1 MSSTS
6 HTDESRLDSDDVQVD
21 LTKGQVDHDEVD
33 NVDKREGKQSLL
45 SDVDPARQI
54 TITWKDV
61 NVFVPVFNAKK
72 SVLKDPK
79 QLLGPLSSTHRKPEK
94 RQVRPAILSDLSLV
108 ITVLPIFR
116 LCAVCAM
123 TGWRRKGLAVQ
134 VPSTRLSSREVQVVV
149 LIRTA
154 GESAVTPP
162 QAPGGCF
169 AFEYICCTCKRAT
182 LKAPHLDASS

>member
-21 LTKGQVDHDEVD
+21 LTKGQVGHDEVD
-33 NVDKREGKQSLL
+33 KVDKREGKQSLL

-108 ITVLPIFR
+108 IMVLPIFHS
-116 LCAVCAM
+116 CAFCAM
-123 TGWRRKGLAVQ
+123 MGWRRKGLAVQ
-134 VPSTRLSSREVQVVV
+134 VPPTRRLSSREVQVVV
-149 LIRTA
+149 LRTA
-154 GESAVTPP
+154 CEPALTPP
-162 QAPGGCF
+162 RSPGGCL
-169 AFEYICCTCKRAT
+169 AIQHICCICKRAT
-182 LKAPHLDASS
+182 IKAPHLDASS